1 MGKYDDAAIRAY
13 QNGSSNPP
21 VSTPATPSSPKPAP
35 TNVEIKA
42 DVESKDAFFDTI
54 GGKNKEQ
61 GLRMT
66 ASAIQNASSWDEA
79 NELRK
84 IADDIDKFYLPGEIV
99 AFAGGKPVRQ
109 GEKEIF
115 GMVGAPDAS
124 KLPVNV
130 RGAQPSFGDAFR
142 PQIITGP
149 VASDNKDYEQKVKP
163 YNRAKVLLPD
173 SSFDSYVK
181 ENKLSDSDKEKEK
194 ESFEAQRSALEAL
207 IANDPNES
215 DESYLKQLQTEL
227 VDLPASLRGSSTRKP
242 QIKSDPGAGGNVF
255 GQIYGRGST
264 PGFIPDLTPSQA
276 AYLQAY
282 SKASQPR
289 LLKEYKKKLTEEDID
304 VIANVA
310 GPPGRPGSMI
320 ETTTKRKRSPQE
332 VEIEYKYQ
340 TPSKLAELETP
351 WWATDDKE
359 KILAEPEKYAKGNW
373 LTGKTYP
380 TGAIK
385 EGFGGY
391 ALRMV
396 LSPLNIVATT
406 VASSAIRG
414 AETLGRLGEPDRG
427 SETRSAIDIAREK
440 RGGKAASL
448 PDGYVGDLADAVM
461 FNRSAAPMIRDNFKE
476 LGHNENLGF
485 ALGFG
490 LDIIVPPVG
499 GVPTA
504 VVAGRGGFN
513 AGRAIRAAELLGPSP
528 IIAGLSEAGSALR
541 TAWTWRDIGK
551 GAIIPGSLRVLA
563 AEKTGAA
570 LAERSRLMNLPIEE
584 LTDIQRQMV
593 LPINE
598 IPATGSFWSGS
609 KNLLG
614 RFEAEIA
621 DLPVEQINTILI
633 NAAARS
639 QKIEDLLKSTINPTK
654 PFQRGEQPK
663 TDDLANWLEDAR
675 TLDPVAVAEAKG
687 AVIAFDAYNVSAK
700 AKGFAEFDDLVLVTS
715 RFIAKPDVAL
725 KAAEAVKGTPLSA
738 TLREIFT
745 GKKPQVLPATAQ
757 MQKAGYARTVETFK
771 MTPEQAQVIFKQT
784 VIHTNTGR
792 LRPEQAESII
802 RNAQQGRI
810 AIDDIR
816 KLADLQI
823 EDQIMRTGT
832 GIDVNTVKSGVDKNS
847 SKLEIGNEIIAKGRI
862 FTPPQMRSVFDGI
875 TTRMKLVYED
885 AAVAIGTLKLSPTSI
900 KRIEELRSRT
910 GRIDKEVRQLMK
922 DLAKP
927 NPELRMAYGLK
938 EVGPLSPNEVLEAVI
953 RGRKTGKDTELFVD
967 VIIDLL
973 LSGYKDTPRFF
984 NTFMERSWL
993 APNATHLTTDGAAVV
1008 EGIKVGAVKA
1018 FKDGGSAQDIIE
1030 GVMRSLK
1037 LVRANPKHMTE
1048 LGLAMKFLDPVEDD
1062 IGKLIGGAIYT
1073 READKINDA
1082 IESTIGIDRTLT
1094 PPKPS
1099 SGELAES
1106 LTTAER
1112 TGPPP
1117 TNIVNGGPINDSL
1130 TQFFKTDN
1138 FIPVMEALGKNLPK
1152 NKKVAQRFV
1161 DAVWSSLELL
1171 GQIRY
1176 NTMLYF
1182 RPAYHLVNL
1191 VTAPFMV
1198 HAIAGMEG
1206 QSYLPAY
1213 LIAAETIGRKVV
1225 SRDLDAIAFV
1235 SDTGKPYTHRDILD
1249 LGINSGLLKS
1259 EQQVLFAQGTL
1270 DSIIEDVF
1278 KMKGVGPGRRI
1289 PGFSDYVPKGKE
1301 GWKLAGKYI
1310 ANIPAEVASGSD
1322 NLFRTASLV
1331 QALKSGKPASVAQ
1344 DIAKKSLLDYG
1355 TLSAAEREFASR
1367 FFLFYSFS
1375 RTMAE
1380 GIIKSIGNPAAAARF
1395 AKQAGLLKDV
1405 QRLVWEQSGGDDYD
1419 YKRFYQADKDL
1430 TRVAMATDKNIQG
1443 TRYDRMF
1450 PPFAHLDGFMQV
1462 ANLIWQKDFT
1472 KVIVGTETGGGQWL
1486 DPLIKEIMTTNL
1498 PGSIKKRA
1506 EDKRL
1511 MAPEHVAAW
1520 HLAPDAFEAVF
1531 GELTPLLMDKETTT
1545 TYKDREWQL
1554 SPEGYRTYSTMA
1566 KAAELAGL
1574 QSAYKSLSPTIF
1586 SGIERPQVE
1595 GQVEGTLEAFGMKAQ
1610 AKMTLA
1616 QQEEAM
1622 LKDSAKT
1629 AQERVS
1635 DLQKQNEIRAKQLT
1649 R

>member
-1 MGKYDDAAIRAY
+1 MGKYDDLIRARKA
-13 QNGSSNPP
+13 GGSNPP
-21 VSTPATPSSPKPAP
+21 PASPPSTSPTSPKPAP

-66 ASAIQNASSWDEA
+66 ASAIQNASSWEEA

-84 IADDIDKFYLPGEIV
+84 IAEDIDKFYLPGEIV

-115 GMVGAPDAS
+115 GMISAPDAS

-227 VDLPASLRGSSTRKP
+227 GDLPASLRGSSTRKP

-264 PGFIPDLTPSQA
+264 PGFIPDLTPAQA

-282 SKASQPR
+282 NKASQPR

-406 VASSAIRG
+406 LASIPIRG
-414 AETLGRLGEPDRG
+414 GESLGRLGEPDRG
-427 SETRSAIDIAREK
+427 DETRSAIDIAREK

-490 LDIIVPPVG
+490 LDIIAPPVG

-504 VVAGRGGFN
+504 VVAGTKGFN
-513 AGRAIRAAELLGPSP
+513 AGRAIKAAELLGPSP
-528 IIAGLSEAGSALR
+528 VIAGLSEAGSALR

-551 GAIIPGSLRVLA
+551 GAIIPGSLKVLA

-584 LTDIQRQMV
+584 LTTDIQRQMV
-593 LPINE
+593 LPVDE

-609 KNLLG
+609 KKLLE
-614 RFEAEIA
+614 RFEAASTNPEI
-621 DLPVEQINTILI
+621 INTILI

-639 QKIEDLLKSTINPTK
+639 QKIKNLIASTITGR
-654 PFQRGEQPK
+654 FQRGKSPK
-663 TDDLANWLEDAR
+663 PDDLKGLLQSAMSI
-675 TLDPVAVAEAKG
+675 DPAAVTEAKG
-687 AVIAFDAYNVSAK
+687 AVTAFDAYNVSAK

-715 RFIAKPDVAL
+715 RFIAKPDAAL
-725 KAAEAVKGTPLSA
+725 KAAEAIKGTPLSA
-738 TLREIFT
+738 ILRDIFT
-745 GKKPQVLPATAQ
+745 GKKPQVIPATEQ
-757 MQKAGYARTVETFK
+757 MQKAGYARTVETFEV
-771 MTPEQAQVIFKQT
+771 TEAQAQVIFKQT

-792 LRPEQAESII
+792 LRTSQAKSII
-802 RNAQQGRI
+802 TNAKQGRI

-832 GIDVNTVKSGVDKNS
+832 GIDVNTVKSGVKESS

-875 TTRMKLVYED
+875 TIRMKLALED
-885 AAVAIGTLKLSPTSI
+885 TAVAIGTLKLSPTSI
-900 KRIEELRSRT
+900 KRIEELKSRT
-910 GRIDKEVRQLMK
+910 GRIEVEVRQLMK

-927 NPELRMAYGLK
+927 NPELRRVYGLK
-938 EVGPLSPNEVLEAVI
+938 ESGPLSPNEVLEAVI
-953 RGRKTGKDTELFVD
+953 RGRTADKLGRPLPGGKDTELFVG
-967 VIIDLL
+967 VIIKLL

-993 APNATHLTTDGAAVV
+993 APSATHLTTEGAAVV
-1008 EGIKVGAVKA
+1008 EVIKAGAVKA
-1018 FKDGGSAQDIIE
+1018 LKDGGSAQDIIE
-1030 GVMRSLK
+1030 GVMRSLV
-1037 LVRANPKHMTE
+1037 LVRANPEHMTE

-1082 IESTIGIDRTLT
+1082 IESTLKVDRTFNL
-1094 PPKPS
+1094 PKQSPV
-1099 SGELAES
+1099 ELAES
-1106 LTTAER
+1106 LITAER

-1117 TNIVNGGPINDSL
+1117 TNIVNGRPINDSL

-1152 NKKVAQRFV
+1152 NKTVAQRFV
-1161 DAVWSSLELL
+1161 NTIWSALELL

-1182 RPAYHLVNL
+1182 RPAYHLVNM
-1191 VTAPFMV
+1191 VTAPFLV

-1206 QSYLPAY
+1206 QSYLHAY
-1213 LIAAETIGRKVV
+1213 GIAAETIGRKVGN
-1225 SRDLDAIAFV
+1225 SDLNSIAFV

-1270 DSIIEDVF
+1270 DSIIEDVS
-1278 KMKGVGPGRRI
+1278 KMKAVGAGRAKVI
-1289 PGFSDYVPKGKE
+1289 T
-1301 GWKLAGKYI
+1301 KYI
-1310 ANIPAEVASGSD
+1310 ANMPAEIASGSD

-1331 QALKSGKPASVAQ
+1331 QALKTGKPVSVAQ

-1355 TLSAAEREFASR
+1355 TLSPAEREFASR

-1419 YKRFYQADKDL
+1419 YKRFYQSDKDL
-1430 TRVAMATDKNIQG
+1430 TRVVMATDKNIQG
-1443 TRYDRMF
+1443 TRYNRML

-1462 ANLIWQKDFT
+1462 ANLMWQKDFT
-1472 KVIVGTETGGGQWL
+1472 KFLVGTETGGGQWL

-1506 EDKRL
+1506 EEKRL

-1574 QSAYKSLSPTIF
+1574 QSAYKSLSPSIF

-1616 QQEEAM
+1616 QQEEAS

-1629 AQERVS
+1629 AQERAS

>member
-1 MGKYDDAAIRAY
+1 
-13 QNGSSNPP
+13 
-21 VSTPATPSSPKPAP
+21 
-35 TNVEIKA
+35 
-42 DVESKDAFFDTI
+42 
-54 GGKNKEQ
+54 
-61 GLRMT
+61 
-66 ASAIQNASSWDEA
+66 
-79 NELRK
+79 
-84 IADDIDKFYLPGEIV
+84 
-99 AFAGGKPVRQ
+99 
-109 GEKEIF
+109 
-115 GMVGAPDAS
+115 
-124 KLPVNV
+124 
-130 RGAQPSFGDAFR
+130 
-142 PQIITGP
+142 
-149 VASDNKDYEQKVKP
+149 
-163 YNRAKVLLPD
+163 
-173 SSFDSYVK
+173 
-181 ENKLSDSDKEKEK
+181 
-194 ESFEAQRSALEAL
+194 
-207 IANDPNES
+207 
-215 DESYLKQLQTEL
+215 
-227 VDLPASLRGSSTRKP
+227 
-242 QIKSDPGAGGNVF
+242 
-255 GQIYGRGST
+255 
-264 PGFIPDLTPSQA
+264 
-276 AYLQAY
+276 
-282 SKASQPR
+282 
-289 LLKEYKKKLTEEDID
+289 
-304 VIANVA
+304 
-310 GPPGRPGSMI
+310 
-320 ETTTKRKRSPQE
+320 
-332 VEIEYKYQ
+332 
-340 TPSKLAELETP
+340 
-351 WWATDDKE
+351 
-359 KILAEPEKYAKGNW
+359 
-373 LTGKTYP
+373 
-380 TGAIK
+380 
-385 EGFGGY
+385 
-391 ALRMV
+391 
-396 LSPLNIVATT
+396 
-406 VASSAIRG
+406 
-414 AETLGRLGEPDRG
+414 
-427 SETRSAIDIAREK
+427 
-440 RGGKAASL
+440 
-448 PDGYVGDLADAVM
+448 
-461 FNRSAAPMIRDNFKE
+461 
-476 LGHNENLGF
+476 
-485 ALGFG
+485 
-490 LDIIVPPVG
+490 
-499 GVPTA
+499 
-504 VVAGRGGFN
+504 
-513 AGRAIRAAELLGPSP
+513 
-528 IIAGLSEAGSALR
+528 
-541 TAWTWRDIGK
+541 
-551 GAIIPGSLRVLA
+551 
-563 AEKTGAA
+563 
-570 LAERSRLMNLPIEE
+570 MNLPIEE

-614 RFEAEIA
+614 RFETEIA

-675 TLDPVAVAEAKG
+675 TLDPVAVTEAKG

-715 RFIAKPDVAL
+715 RFIAKPDAAL

-738 TLREIFT
+738 TLREIFKGRGNKT
-745 GKKPQVLPATAQ
+745 QVLPATAQ
-757 MQKAGYARTVETFK
+757 MQKAGYARTVEMFEVT
-771 MTPEQAQVIFKQT
+771 EAQAQVIFKQT

-802 RNAQQGRI
+802 TNAKQGRI

-832 GIDVNTVKSGVDKNS
+832 GIDVNTVKAAGIDP
-847 SKLEIGNEIIAKGRI
+847 LTGEIAKGNKWLVGSQIIAKGQI

-875 TTRMKLVYED
+875 TTRMKLVFED
-885 AAVAIGTLKLSPTSI
+885 AAVAIGALKLSPTSI

-927 NPELRMAYGLK
+927 NPELRMAYGLPK
-938 EVGPLSPNEVLEAVI
+938 DGALSPDQVLQAVI
-953 RGRKTGKDTELFVD
+953 RGRLSGKDTERFVD
-967 VIIDLL
+967 VIINLL

-993 APNATHLTTDGAAVV
+993 APSATHLTTDGAAVV

-1018 FKDGGSAQDIIE
+1018 LKDGGSAQDIIE
-1030 GVMRSLK
+1030 GVMRSLS

-1062 IGKLIGGAIYT
+1062 IGKLIGSAIYT

-1082 IESTIGIDRTLT
+1082 IECTLKTDRPFNL
-1094 PPKPS
+1094 PKPS
-1099 SGELAES
+1099 PVELAES

-1138 FIPVMEALGKNLPK
+1138 LIPVMEALGKNLPK

-1182 RPAYHLVNL
+1182 RPAYHLVNM

-1278 KMKGVGPGRRI
+1278 KMKGVGPERRI

-1301 GWKLAGKYI
+1301 GWKLAGEYI